1 MVVLISVR
9 KASALSKAN
18 APSKA
23 NALNK
28 HSVPSKVNVLN
39 KHSVRNKAS
48 VLRDN
53 AHPKVSASSLPVV
66 K

>member
-9 KASALSKAN
+9 NRHSAL
-18 APSKA
+18 SKA

-28 HSVPSKVNVLN
+28 HSVPSKVSARNRHNVP
-39 KHSVRNKAS
+39 SKAS

-53 AHPKVSASSLPVV
+53 ARPKVSASSLPVV

>member
-1 MVVLISVR
+1 MVVLISVH
-9 KASALSKAN
+9 KASAHSKV
-18 APSKA
+18 

-28 HSVPSKVNVLN
+28 HSVPSKVNVHN
-39 KHSVRNKAS
+39 RHNDHNRAS

-53 AHPKVSASSLPVV
+53 AHPKASASSLHAV